1 MGNVVS
7 LLGITIVSSTHQCYV
22 KKPHTQ
28 HPTLCVLEVEW
39 RAALGSGVH
48 SLLSSHYWRETPTT
62 GGGEGR
68 GGEKQYACEGIE
80 VNE

>member
-22 KKPHTQ
+22 KKPHTK

-39 RAALGSGVH
+39 RAALWSGVH
-48 SLLSSHYWRETPTT
+48 SLLSSHYWREIPTT
-62 GGGEGR
+62 GGR
-68 GGEKQYACEGIE
+68 GGEGQDRLQVKEY